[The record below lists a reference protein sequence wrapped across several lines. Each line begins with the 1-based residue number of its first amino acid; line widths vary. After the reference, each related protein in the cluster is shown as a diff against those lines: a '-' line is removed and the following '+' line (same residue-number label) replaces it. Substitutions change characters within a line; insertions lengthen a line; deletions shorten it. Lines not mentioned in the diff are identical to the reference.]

1 MYKGAD
7 ERTKPGNTET
17 AQGAKIWTRG
27 RTTASEREGKTRHH
41 KTKMKCLG
49 PKEIFLENKQTIISK
64 KKSKRET
71 TIIRLSLVPLKP
83 QDS

>member
-17 AQGAKIWTRG
+17 AQGAKIWTCR

-41 KTKMKCLG
+41 KIKTKCLG
-49 PKEIFLENKQTIISK
+49 PKEIFSENKQTRISK
-64 KKSKRET
+64 KKKNHKGK
-71 TIIRLSLVPLKP
+71 L
-83 QDS
+83 Q